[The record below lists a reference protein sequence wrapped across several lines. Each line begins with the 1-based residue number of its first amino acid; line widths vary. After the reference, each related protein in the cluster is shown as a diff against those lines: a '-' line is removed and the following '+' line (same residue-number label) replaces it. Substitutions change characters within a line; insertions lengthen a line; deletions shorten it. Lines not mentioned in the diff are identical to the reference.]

1 MAAVV
6 GLLGIAAGPAEADWT
21 SIGPYGDSV
30 IVAAL
35 ALDPTTPN
43 TLYAGTGTFSWTAGR
58 VFKWTCCTL
67 TVWRA
72 GGGEGTVTSSPP
84 GIVCR
89 SDCGA
94 DYTAGTAVALTAT
107 PSAGRASP
115 AGARGAWGQASVW
128 SARIRTGT

>member
-43 TLYAGTGTFSWTAGR
+43 TLYAGTDTFS
-58 VFKWTCCTL
+58 
-67 TVWRA
+67 
-72 GGGEGTVTSSPP
+72 
-84 GIVCR
+84 
-89 SDCGA
+89 
-94 DYTAGTAVALTAT
+94 
-107 PSAGRASP
+107 
-115 AGARGAWGQASVW
+115 
-128 SARIRTGT
+128 